1 VDNYSLLGKVKCI
14 DCNNDYLVVSGTL
27 KSVFAIHRRESK
39 KSKIIKNQQY
49 NCNIIG
55 IEVHKKLNLLVI
67 VLENGCF
74 YLFNLDSASLLRA
87 FNVLEGS
94 SLVQID
100 FLLNDQIN
108 ALNNSFICADLQ
120 GGLYL
125 IK

>member
-1 VDNYSLLGKVKCI
+1 MDNYSLLGKVKCI

-27 KSVFAIHRRESK
+27 KTVFAIHRKESIN
-39 KSKIIKNQQY
+39 SKILKNQQY
-49 NCNIIG
+49 NCNIIS
-55 IEVHKKLNLLVI
+55 IKVHKKFNLLVI

-74 YLFNLDSASLLRA
+74 YLFNLDTASHLRA

-94 SLVQID
+94 SLVQIE
-100 FLLNDQIN
+100 FLLNDYIN
-108 ALNNSFICADLQ
+108 VLNNSFISSDLQ